1 MIIIEDNFNK
11 RINEKTVI
19 ALGGFD
25 GLHIG
30 HRALI
35 DKTISAAKKMNCK
48 SMVFTFKN
56 HPLTVI
62 NKACAPKLL
71 LNNHDKLNLLKSYGV
86 DIVNLVNFDTDF
98 MQMTPEAYI
107 SSLVKNY
114 NAAGL
119 VVGFNHRFGYKNLGD
134 TELLKALSKTHG
146 FSLSV
151 VSPVK
156 YRGDVVSSSKIRN
169 LLGEDGDVEKAGKM
183 LSRPYFLEGI
193 VIRGKQLGRKIGFPT
208 MNLDYN
214 SDFVLPRGGVYYSV
228 LEHNN
233 RKFKGITNIGYNP
246 TVENDKLSVETHIIG
261 FDEDLYD
268 ETIKV
273 SFMKRIRDEKK
284 FNSLAELS
292 AQLKKD
298 KQFALKQNLD
308 LI

>member
-35 DKTISAAKKMNCK
+35 EKTISTAKRKGCK

-56 HPLTVI
+56 HPLMVI
-62 NKACAPKLL
+62 NKERAPKLL
-71 LNNHDKLNLLKSYGV
+71 LNNHDKLNLLKSYGI
-86 DIVNLVNFDTDF
+86 DIVNLVNFDTEF

-107 SSLVKNY
+107 TSLAKNY

-134 TELLKALSKTHG
+134 TDLLKALSKTYG
-146 FSLSV
+146 FSLNI

-169 LLGEDGDVEKAGKM
+169 LLGEDGDVEKAAKM
-183 LSRPYFLEGI
+183 LSRPYFLEGT
-193 VIRGKQLGRKIGFPT
+193 VVRGKQLGRKIGFPT
-208 MNLDYN
+208 MNLDYR
-214 SDFVLPRGGVYYSV
+214 SEFILPRGGVYFTV
-228 LEHNN
+228 LEHNG
-233 RKFKGITNIGYNP
+233 RRFRSITNIGYNP
-246 TVENDKLSVETHIIG
+246 TVENDKLSVETHIID

-268 ETIKV
+268 EIIKIN
-273 SFMKRIRDEKK
+273 FIKRIRDEKK
-284 FNSLAELS
+284 FNSLQELS
-292 AQLKKD
+292 EQLKKD
-298 KQFALKQNLD
+298 SLFAVKQNLE
-308 LI
+308 

>member
-35 DKTISAAKKMNCK
+35 DKTISVAKRMNCK

-62 NKACAPKLL
+62 NKTYSPKLL

-86 DIVNLVNFDTDF
+86 EIVNLVNFDKDF
-98 MQMTPEAYI
+98 MQLSPEAYI
-107 SSLVKNY
+107 TSLVKNY

-134 TELLKALSKTHG
+134 TDLLKVLSKTHG
-146 FSLSV
+146 FSLNV

-156 YRGDVVSSSKIRN
+156 YKGEVVSSSKIRN
-169 LLGEDGDVEKAGKM
+169 LLGEDGDVEKASKM

-214 SDFVLPRGGVYYSV
+214 KDFVLPRGGVYYSL

-233 RKFKGITNIGYNP
+233 RKYKGITNIGYNP
-246 TVENDKLSVETHIIG
+246 TVENDKLSVETHILG

-268 ETIKV
+268 ETIKIN
-273 SFMKRIRDEKK
+273 FINRIRDEKK
-284 FNSLAELS
+284 FNSLVELS
-292 AQLKKD
+292 EQLKKD
-298 KQFALKQNLD
+298 KMFALKQNLD
-308 LI
+308 

>member
-35 DKTISAAKKMNCK
+35 DKTISVAKRMNCK

-56 HPLTVI
+56 HPLMVI
-62 NKACAPKLL
+62 NKAYSPKLL
-71 LNNHDKLNLLKSYGV
+71 LNNHNKLNLLKSYGI

-98 MQMTPEAYI
+98 MQLSPEAYI
-107 SSLVKNY
+107 TSLVKNY
-114 NAAGL
+114 NASGL

-134 TELLKALSKTHG
+134 IDLLKTLSKIHG
-146 FSLSV
+146 FSLNV

-156 YRGDVVSSSKIRN
+156 YKGEIVSSSKIRN
-169 LLGEDGDVEKAGKM
+169 LIGEDGDVEKASKM

-193 VIRGKQLGRKIGFPT
+193 VVRGKQLGRKIGFPT

-214 SDFVLPRGGVYYSV
+214 KDFLLPRGGVYYSL

-233 RKFKGITNIGYNP
+233 RKYKGITNIGYNP
-246 TVENDKLSVETHIIG
+246 TVENDKLSLETHILG

-268 ETIKV
+268 ETIKIN
-273 SFMKRIRDEKK
+273 FIKRIRDEKK

-292 AQLKKD
+292 EQLKKD
-298 KQFALKQNLD
+298 KMFALKQNLD
-308 LI
+308 

>member
-1 MIIIEDNFNK
+1 MIVIEDNFNK

-35 DKTISAAKKMNCK
+35 DKTISTAKRLNCR

-86 DIVNLVNFDTDF
+86 DIVNLVNFDEDF
-98 MQMTPEAYI
+98 MKMTPEVYI
-107 SSLVKNY
+107 ASLVDNY

-119 VVGFNHRFGYKNLGD
+119 TVGFNHRFGYKNLGD
-134 TELLKALSKTHG
+134 TDLLKKLSKEHG
-146 FSLSV
+146 FALSV
-151 VSPVK
+151 VAPVK

-169 LLGEDGDVEKAGKM
+169 LLGEDGDVERASRM
-183 LSRPYFLEGI
+183 LSRPYFLEGV

-214 SDFVLPRGGVYYSV
+214 GEFVLPRGGVYYSV
-228 LEHNN
+228 LEHNG
-233 RKFKGITNIGYNP
+233 RKFRGITNIGYNP
-246 TVENDKLSVETHIIG
+246 TVEDDKLSVETHIIG

-268 ETIKV
+268 ETIRIN
-273 SFMKRIRDEKK
+273 FLKRIRDEKK
-284 FNSLAELS
+284 FDSLTELS
-292 AQLKKD
+292 DQLKKD
-298 KQFALKQNLD
+298 KLYALKQDLD
-308 LI
+308 L

>member
-11 RINEKTVI
+11 RIQEKTVI

-35 DKTISAAKKMNCK
+35 DKTISVAKKMNSK

-62 NKACAPKLL
+62 NRSSAPKLL

-86 DIVNLVNFDTDF
+86 DIVNLVNFDTEF

-107 SSLVKNY
+107 ASLAKNY

-134 TELLKALSKTHG
+134 TDLLKALSKTHS
-146 FSLSV
+146 FSLNV

-169 LLGEDGDVEKAGKM
+169 LLGEDGDVERAAKM
-183 LSRPYFLEGI
+183 LSRPYFLEGT

-214 SDFVLPRGGVYYSV
+214 NEFVLPRGGVYYSI

-233 RKFKGITNIGYNP
+233 RRFKGITNIGYNP

-268 ETIKV
+268 EIIKIN
-273 SFMKRIRDEKK
+273 FIKRIRDEKK
-284 FNSLAELS
+284 FNSLLDLS
-292 AQLKKD
+292 EQLKKD
-298 KQFALKQNLD
+298 KLFALKQNLD

>member
-35 DKTISAAKKMNCK
+35 DKTISVAKKKDCK
-48 SMVFTFKN
+48 SMIFTFKN

-62 NKACAPKLL
+62 NRSRAPKLL
-71 LNNHDKLNLLKSYGV
+71 LNNHDKLNLLKSYGI
-86 DIVNLVNFDTDF
+86 DIVNLVNFDEEF
-98 MQMTPEAYI
+98 MKMTPEAYI
-107 SSLVKNY
+107 TSLAKNY

-134 TELLKALSKTHG
+134 TDLLKTLSKTHS
-146 FSLSV
+146 FSLNV

-156 YRGDVVSSSKIRN
+156 FRGDVVSSSKIRN
-169 LLGEDGDVEKAGKM
+169 LLGEDGDVERAAKM
-183 LSRPYFLEGI
+183 LSRPYFLEGT
-193 VIRGKQLGRKIGFPT
+193 VVRGKQLGRKIGFPT
-208 MNLDYN
+208 INLDYHAE
-214 SDFVLPRGGVYYSV
+214 FVLPRGGVYYSV

-233 RKFKGITNIGYNP
+233 RRFRGITNIGYNP

-268 ETIKV
+268 EIIKIN
-273 SFMKRIRDEKK
+273 FIKRIRDEKK
-284 FNSLAELS
+284 FNSLQELS
-292 AQLKKD
+292 EQLKKD
-298 KQFALKQNLD
+298 KLFAMKQNLE
-308 LI
+308 

>member
-1 MIIIEDNFNK
+1 MIVIEDNFNK

-35 DKTISAAKKMNCK
+35 DKTISTAKRLNCR

-86 DIVNLVNFDTDF
+86 DIVNLVNFDADF
-98 MQMTPEAYI
+98 MKMTPEAYI
-107 SSLVKNY
+107 ASLVKNY

-119 VVGFNHRFGYKNLGD
+119 TVGFNHRFGYKNLGD
-134 TELLKALSKTHG
+134 TDLLKKLSKEHG

-169 LLGEDGDVEKAGKM
+169 LLGEEGNVERAAKM
-183 LSRPYFLEGI
+183 LSRPYFLEG
-193 VIRGKQLGRKIGFPT
+193 VVVRGKQLGRKIGFPT

-214 SDFVLPRGGVYYSV
+214 NEFVLPRGGVYYSV
-228 LEHNN
+228 LEHSG
-233 RKFKGITNIGYNP
+233 RRFRGITNIGYNP

-268 ETIKV
+268 ETIRIN
-273 SFMKRIRDEKK
+273 FIKRIRDEKK
-284 FNSLAELS
+284 FDSLTELS
-292 AQLKKD
+292 EQLKKD
-298 KQFALKQNLD
+298 KLFALKQDLD
-308 LI
+308 LS

>member
-1 MIIIEDNFNK
+1 MIVIEDNFNK

-35 DKTISAAKKMNCK
+35 EKTISTAKRLNCR

-86 DIVNLVNFDTDF
+86 DIVNLVNFDADF
-98 MQMTPEAYI
+98 MKMTPEAYI
-107 SSLVKNY
+107 ASLVKNY

-119 VVGFNHRFGYKNLGD
+119 TVGFNHRFGYKNLGD
-134 TELLKALSKTHG
+134 TDLLKKLSKEHG

-169 LLGEDGDVEKAGKM
+169 LLGEEGNVERAAKM
-183 LSRPYFLEGI
+183 LSRPYFLEG
-193 VIRGKQLGRKIGFPT
+193 VVVRGKQLGRKIGFPT
-208 MNLDYN
+208 MNLDYDN
-214 SDFVLPRGGVYYSV
+214 EFVLPRGGVYYSV
-228 LEHNN
+228 LEHSG
-233 RKFKGITNIGYNP
+233 RRFRGITNIGYNP

-268 ETIKV
+268 ETIRIN
-273 SFMKRIRDEKK
+273 FIKRIRDEKK
-284 FNSLAELS
+284 FDSLTELS
-292 AQLKKD
+292 EQLKKD
-298 KQFALKQNLD
+298 KLFALKQDLD
-308 LI
+308 LS

>member
-1 MIIIEDNFNK
+1 MIVIEDNFNK

-35 DKTISAAKKMNCK
+35 DKTISTAKRLNCR

-86 DIVNLVNFDTDF
+86 DIVNLVNFDADF
-98 MQMTPEAYI
+98 MKMTPEAYI
-107 SSLVKNY
+107 ASLVKNY

-119 VVGFNHRFGYKNLGD
+119 TVGFNHRFGYKNLGD
-134 TELLKALSKTHG
+134 TDLLKKLSKEHG

-169 LLGEDGDVEKAGKM
+169 LLGEEGNVERAAKM
-183 LSRPYFLEGI
+183 LSRPYFLEG
-193 VIRGKQLGRKIGFPT
+193 VVVRGKQLGRKIGFPT

-214 SDFVLPRGGVYYSV
+214 NEFVLPRGGVYYSV
-228 LEHNN
+228 LEHSG
-233 RKFKGITNIGYNP
+233 RRFRGITNIGYNP

-268 ETIKV
+268 ETIRIN
-273 SFMKRIRDEKK
+273 FIRRIRDEKK
-284 FNSLAELS
+284 FDSLTELS
-292 AQLKKD
+292 EQLKKD
-298 KQFALKQNLD
+298 KLFALKQDLD
-308 LI
+308 LS

>member
-11 RINEKTVI
+11 RIQEKTVI

-35 DKTISAAKKMNCK
+35 DKTISAAKRMNCK

-62 NKACAPKLL
+62 NKTYSPKLL

-98 MQMTPEAYI
+98 MQLSPEAYI
-107 SSLVKNY
+107 TSLVKNY

-134 TELLKALSKTHG
+134 TDLLKALSKEHG

-169 LLGEDGDVEKAGKM
+169 LLGEDGDVEKASKM

-214 SDFVLPRGGVYYSV
+214 KDFVLPRGGVYYSL

-233 RKFKGITNIGYNP
+233 RKYKGITNIGYNP
-246 TVENDKLSVETHIIG
+246 TVENDKLSVETHILG

-268 ETIKV
+268 ETIKIN
-273 SFMKRIRDEKK
+273 FIKRIRDEKK
-284 FNSLAELS
+284 FNSLVELS

-298 KQFALKQNLD
+298 KMFALKQGLD
-308 LI
+308 

>member
-11 RINEKTVI
+11 RIQEKTVI

-35 DKTISAAKKMNCK
+35 DKTISAAKRMNCK

-62 NKACAPKLL
+62 NKTYSPKLL

-98 MQMTPEAYI
+98 MQLSPEAYI
-107 SSLVKNY
+107 TSLVKNY

-134 TELLKALSKTHG
+134 TDLLKALSKEHG

-169 LLGEDGDVEKAGKM
+169 LLGEDGDVEKASKM

-214 SDFVLPRGGVYYSV
+214 KDFVLPRGGVYYSL

-233 RKFKGITNIGYNP
+233 RKYKGITNIGYNP
-246 TVENDKLSVETHIIG
+246 TVENDKLSVETHILG

-268 ETIKV
+268 ETIKIN
-273 SFMKRIRDEKK
+273 FIKRIRDEKK
-284 FNSLAELS
+284 FNSLVELS

-298 KQFALKQNLD
+298 KMFALKQSLD
-308 LI
+308 

>member
-11 RINEKTVI
+11 RIIEKTVI

-35 DKTISAAKKMNCK
+35 DKTISVAKRMNCK

-62 NKACAPKLL
+62 NKTCAPKLL

-98 MQMTPEAYI
+98 MQLSPEAYI
-107 SSLVKNY
+107 TSLVKNY
-114 NAAGL
+114 NTAGL

-134 TELLKALSKTHG
+134 TDLLRVLSKTHG
-146 FSLSV
+146 FSLNV

-156 YRGDVVSSSKIRN
+156 YRGEVVSSSKIRN
-169 LLGEDGDVEKAGKM
+169 LLGEDGDAEKASKM

-193 VIRGKQLGRKIGFPT
+193 VVRGKQLGRKIGFPT

-214 SDFVLPRGGVYYSV
+214 KDFVLPRGGVYYSI

-233 RKFKGITNIGYNP
+233 RKYKGITNIGYNP
-246 TVENDKLSVETHIIG
+246 TVENDKLSLETHILD

-268 ETIKV
+268 ETIKIN
-273 SFMKRIRDEKK
+273 FIKRIRDEKK
-284 FNSLAELS
+284 FNSLVELS
-292 AQLKKD
+292 EQLKKD
-298 KQFALKQNLD
+298 KIFALKQNLD
-308 LI
+308 